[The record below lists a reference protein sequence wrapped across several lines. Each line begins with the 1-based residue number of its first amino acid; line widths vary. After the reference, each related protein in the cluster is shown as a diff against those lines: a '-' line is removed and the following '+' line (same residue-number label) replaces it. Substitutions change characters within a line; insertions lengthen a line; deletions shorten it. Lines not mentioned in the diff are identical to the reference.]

1 MVLQNAIF
9 GSYKC
14 NWFSKG
20 ENGVNWIIHICTY
33 RASLVTQTVKN
44 LPAVWENQVR
54 SLGQEDS
61 LEKGI
66 EIHSSSL
73 PREFHEQGSLAG
85 YMYIYSLENR
95 IIQLFSLFVEC
106 ERVIIIVN
114 KT

>member
-66 EIHSSSL
+66 EIHSSS
-73 PREFHEQGSLAG
+73 FAQ
-85 YMYIYSLENR
+85 R
-95 IIQLFSLFVEC
+95 IPWTGEPGRLYVYLFSREQNYS
-106 ERVIIIVN
+106 IIFFICGVWESN
-114 KT
+114 YNSE